1 MKGMIKKNVMI
12 ISKRNLRA
20 EKRSR
25 KLNSISSYYKS
36 PDRTNRSVIYKL
48 LRHEGVKRFVDIVGA
63 IAGLVIFSPVL
74 LIAAVLIYLGGS
86 KRIFFKQ
93 ERIGRYG
100 KPFMLYKFTTMEDNA
115 HVNSPLV
122 SRASDNRVTKI
133 GKILRV
139 TNINELPQL
148 INVLKG
154 EMSIVGP
161 RPEVPKYVECWS
173 PQIRKK
179 ILSVKPGITGYTT
192 VKYWKESVILDIV
205 ENPEHYY
212 LYNIVPEK
220 LKLDEWYVE
229 NWNLLLDIKII
240 LETLYR
246 AFSGA
251 RKGKSIPKN
260 LDEGIEVKPYRRY
273 PRISLN
279 VPVYCE
285 PLDEPVGYSKDISF
299 GGMFIELKNMVQ
311 PGNLIQLKFELPD
324 GGGIIKTLARIKW
337 VKQIVNSRQTFG
349 IGVEFV
355 DVSSNEVASLG
366 RFIEHSLSRYLNFSS
381 AERIAC

>member
-1 MKGMIKKNVMI
+1 MIV
-12 ISKRNLRA
+12 SKRNLGV
-20 EKRSR
+20 R
-25 KLNSISSYYKS
+25 KQSGKFNSISFRYKS
-36 PDRTNRSVIYKL
+36 PGRTNRSVIYKL

-63 IAGLVIFSPVL
+63 VAGLVIFSPVL

-86 KRIFFKQ
+86 RRIFFKQ

-100 KPFMLYKFTTMEDNA
+100 KPFMLYKFTTMKDNA
-115 HVNSPLV
+115 HVNSPLI
-122 SRASDNRVTKI
+122 SRASDNRVTRI

-173 PQIRKK
+173 PEIRKK

-192 VKYWKESVILDIV
+192 IKYWKESVILDIV
-205 ENPEHYY
+205 ENPEYY
-212 LYNIVPEK
+212 YIYNMVPEK

-240 LETLYR
+240 FETLYR
-246 AFSGA
+246 AFSGD
-251 RKGKSIPKN
+251 RKSKSIPKK
-260 LDEGIEVKPYRRY
+260 LGGGIEVKPYRRY
-273 PRISLN
+273 PRIPLN

-285 PLDEPVGYSKDISF
+285 SLDEPVGYSKDISF

-311 PGNLIQLKFELPD
+311 PGNIIQLRFELPV
-324 GGGIIKTLARIKW
+324 GGGIIKTVARIKW
-337 VKQIVNSRQTFG
+337 VKQIANSRQTFG

-366 RFIEHSLSRYLNFSS
+366 KFIEHSLSRYLNFSS